1 MRLKTFSAKN
11 MNEALASVRA
21 EMGPEAIIISSHR
34 GKNGGL
40 FVRAALEESAAE
52 ARAESTATELRQEA
66 EKLAHGQP
74 EPPQDFEQTF
84 QDGLARRIRG
94 EAPPT
99 KVKALSFN
107 RGELLK
113 ILHTH
118 RTPEGLAHVLAEN
131 AEKSRLA
138 DMTLALASALDLRM
152 PTAPLFAATQNTLML
167 AGPHGAGKTAVA
179 AKIAAHAR
187 LAGRDVTLIAGDAEG
202 AGAVARLETFAN
214 HLNAKIIVADSAELL
229 ARLIANERT
238 AKATTIIDMAG
249 FDPRDG
255 KARTAFSALAKIEG
269 VETVAVVSS
278 MSDAEEIAE
287 TVSALKTA
295 GAQRLIV
302 TCADLARRL
311 GALLSAATRGL
322 PLAHITRSPFVAG
335 GLETLTPLSLARLLL
350 QSNNPDRGS
359 PL

>member
-52 ARAESTATELRQEA
+52 ARAESAAAELREVETQSQE
-66 EKLAHGQP
+66 QN
-74 EPPQDFEQTF
+74 EPPQSFEQNF

-94 EAPPT
+94 EPPPPR
-99 KVKALSFN
+99 VKALSFN

-187 LAGRDVTLIAGDAEG
+187 LAGRAVTLIAGDAEG

-214 HLNAKIIVADSAELL
+214 HLNAKIIVAESAEML
-229 ARLIANERT
+229 ARAIAAERE
-238 AKATTIIDMAG
+238 AKATTIIDTAG
-249 FDPRDG
+249 FDPRDS
-255 KARTAFSALAKIEG
+255 KARTAFAALAKIEG
-269 VETVAVVSS
+269 VETVAVVSA
-278 MSDAEEIAE
+278 MSDAEEISE
-287 TVSALKTA
+287 TVSALKAA

-311 GALLSAATRGL
+311 GALLSATTRGL
-322 PLAHITRSPFVAG
+322 PLAHVTRSPFVAG

>member
-11 MNEALASVRA
+11 MNEALAAVRH
-21 EMGPEAIIISSHR
+21 EMGPDAIIISSHR

-40 FVRAALEESAAE
+40 FVRAAVENSEAEAKAESAA
-52 ARAESTATELRQEA
+52 AVLREA
-66 EKLAHGQP
+66 ETQNETVPAQSV
-74 EPPQDFEQTF
+74 EQQF
-84 QDGLARRIRG
+84 QDNLVRRIRG
-94 EAPPT
+94 EAAPAKP
-99 KVKALSFN
+99 KPLNFN
-107 RGELLK
+107 RAELLK
-113 ILHTH
+113 VLHTH

-152 PTAPLFAATQNTLML
+152 PTSPLFAAAQNTLML

-187 LAGRDVTLIAGDAEG
+187 LAGREVTLIAADADG

-214 HLNAKIIVADSAELL
+214 HLNAKIVVAESAEAL
-229 ARLIANERT
+229 ANAIAAGRA
-238 AKATTIIDMAG
+238 AKATTIVDTAG

-255 KARTAFSALAKIEG
+255 KARTAFSALTKIEG
-269 VETVAVVSS
+269 VETVAVVSA
-278 MSDAEEIAE
+278 MSDAEEISE
-287 TVSALKTA
+287 TVAALKTA

-335 GLETLTPLSLARLLL
+335 GLDTLTPLSLARLLL

>member
-40 FVRAALEESAAE
+40 FVRAAVEDSEAEAKAESAAAVMREEE
-52 ARAESTATELRQEA
+52 AKTSA
-66 EKLAHGQP
+66 
-74 EPPQDFEQTF
+74 PPPSFEQDFH
-84 QDGLARRIRG
+84 DGLVRRIRG
-94 EAPPT
+94 EPPPARP
-99 KVKALSFN
+99 KALNFN
-107 RGELLK
+107 RAELLK
-113 ILHTH
+113 VLHTH
-118 RTPEGLAHVLAEN
+118 RVPEGLAHVLAEN

-152 PTAPLFAATQNTLML
+152 PTAPLFAATQSALLLM
-167 AGPHGAGKTAVA
+167 GPHGAGKTAVA

-187 LAGRDVTLIAGDAEG
+187 LAGRAVTLIASDAEG
-202 AGAVARLETFAN
+202 AGAVARLEAFAN
-214 HLNAKIIVADSAELL
+214 HLNAKIVVAEAGSLG
-229 ARLIANERT
+229 RLIAAERAANAAVIVDT
-238 AKATTIIDMAG
+238 AG

-255 KARTAFSALAKIEG
+255 KARAAFAALATHEE
-269 VETVAVVSS
+269 VEAVAVVSATA
-278 MSDAEEIAE
+278 DAEEIAE
-287 TVSALKTA
+287 TISALKTT
-295 GAQRLIV
+295 GAKRLII
-302 TCADLARRL
+302 TCVDLARRM
-311 GALLSAATRGL
+311 GALLSASTRGL

>member
-11 MNEALASVRA
+11 MNEALANVRA

-40 FVRAALEESAAE
+40 FVRAAVEDSVAEAKAESAA
-52 ARAESTATELRQEA
+52 AVLREA
-66 EKLAHGQP
+66 ETQSETVPAQS
-74 EPPQDFEQTF
+74 FEQSF
-84 QDGLARRIRG
+84 QDGLVRRIRG
-94 EAPPT
+94 EAPPPRPR
-99 KVKALSFN
+99 ALNFN
-107 RGELLK
+107 RAELLK
-113 ILHTH
+113 VLHTH

-152 PTAPLFAATQNTLML
+152 PTSPLFAAAQNTLML
-167 AGPHGAGKTAVA
+167 GGPNGAGKTAVA

-187 LAGRDVTLIAGDAEG
+187 LAGREVTLIAGDAEG

-214 HLNAKIIVADSAELL
+214 HLNAKIVVAESAEALSK
-229 ARLIANERT
+229 AIAAERAT
-238 AKATTIIDMAG
+238 KSTTIIDTAG

-255 KARTAFSALAKIEG
+255 KARTAFSALTKIEG
-269 VETVAVVSS
+269 VETIAVVSA
-278 MSDAEEIAE
+278 MSDAEEISE

-302 TCADLARRL
+302 TCADLAHRL

-322 PLAHITRSPFVAG
+322 PLAHVTRSPFVAG

>member
-1 MRLKTFSAKN
+1 M
-11 MNEALASVRA
+11 
-21 EMGPEAIIISSHR
+21 
-34 GKNGGL
+34 
-40 FVRAALEESAAE
+40 
-52 ARAESTATELRQEA
+52 
-66 EKLAHGQP
+66 
-74 EPPQDFEQTF
+74 
-84 QDGLARRIRG
+84 RRIRG
-94 EAPPT
+94 EPAPAKP
-99 KVKALSFN
+99 KPLNFN
-107 RGELLK
+107 RAELLK
-113 ILHTH
+113 VLHTH
-118 RTPEGLAHVLAEN
+118 RTPEALAHVLAEN

-152 PTAPLFAATQNTLML
+152 PTAPLFAAAQNTLML
-167 AGPHGAGKTAVA
+167 GGPHGAGKTAVA

-187 LAGRDVTLIAGDAEG
+187 LAGRNVTLIASDAEG

-214 HLNAKIIVADSAELL
+214 HLNAKIVITETAEALSN
-229 ARLIANERT
+229 AIAAERAT
-238 AKATTIIDMAG
+238 KATTIVDTAG

-255 KARTAFSALAKIEG
+255 KARTAFSALTKIEG
-269 VETVAVVSS
+269 VETVAVVTA

-287 TVSALKTA
+287 TVSALKAA

-311 GALLSAATRGL
+311 GALLSAATKGL
-322 PLAHITRSPFVAG
+322 PLAHVTRSPFVAG

>member
-40 FVRAALEESAAE
+40 FVRAAVEDSVAEAKAESAA
-52 ARAESTATELRQEA
+52 AILREA
-66 EKLAHGQP
+66 ETQSETVPAQS
-74 EPPQDFEQTF
+74 FEQSF
-84 QDGLARRIRG
+84 QDGLVRRIRG
-94 EAPPT
+94 EAPPP
-99 KVKALSFN
+99 KPKALNFN
-107 RGELLK
+107 RAELLK
-113 ILHTH
+113 VLHTH

-152 PTAPLFAATQNTLML
+152 PTSPLFAAAQNTLML
-167 AGPHGAGKTAVA
+167 GGPNGAGKTAVA

-187 LAGRDVTLIAGDAEG
+187 LAGREVTLIAGDSEG

-214 HLNAKIIVADSAELL
+214 HLNAKIVVAESAEVL
-229 ARLIANERT
+229 
-238 AKATTIIDMAG
+238 AKAIYAERAAKNTTIIDTAG

-255 KARTAFSALAKIEG
+255 KARTAFSALTKIEG
-269 VETVAVVSS
+269 VETIAVVSA
-278 MSDAEEIAE
+278 MSDAEEISE

-295 GAQRLIV
+295 GAHRLII
-302 TCADLARRL
+302 TCADLARRM

-322 PLAHITRSPFVAG
+322 PLAHVTRSPFVAG

-359 PL
+359 TL

>member
-21 EMGPEAIIISSHR
+21 EMGSEAIIISSHR

-40 FVRAALEESAAE
+40 YVRAALEDSVADAQAENAAAVLRDAE
-52 ARAESTATELRQEA
+52 AQA
-66 EKLAHGQP
+66 QP
-74 EPPQDFEQTF
+74 EAASAQSFEQNF
-84 QDGLARRIRG
+84 QDGLVRRIRG
-94 EAPPT
+94 EPPPPRP
-99 KVKALSFN
+99 KALNFN
-107 RGELLK
+107 RAELLK
-113 ILHTH
+113 VLHAH
-118 RTPEGLAHVLAEN
+118 RTPEGLAHMLAEN

-152 PTAPLFAATQNTLML
+152 PTAPLFAAAQNTLML

-187 LAGRDVTLIAGDAEG
+187 LAGREVTLIASDAEG

-214 HLNAKIIVADSAELL
+214 HLNAKIIVTESAEAL
-229 ARLIANERT
+229 ARTIGAERA
-238 AKATTIIDMAG
+238 AKATTIIDTAG

-255 KARTAFSALAKIEG
+255 KARTAFSALTKIEG
-269 VETVAVVSS
+269 VETVAVVSA

-287 TVSALKTA
+287 TVSALKGA
-295 GAQRLIV
+295 GAQRLII
-302 TCADLARRL
+302 TCADLAHRL
-311 GALLSAATRGL
+311 GALLSATTRAL

-359 PL
+359 TL

>member
-11 MNEALASVRA
+11 MNDALSNVRS

-40 FVRAALEESAAE
+40 FVRAAVEDRVAD
-52 ARAESTATELRQEA
+52 ARAESAAAALRETEAQTEA
-66 EKLAHGQP
+66 APTQS
-74 EPPQDFEQTF
+74 FEQTF
-84 QDGLARRIRG
+84 QEGLVRRIRG
-94 EAPPT
+94 EPPPP
-99 KVKALSFN
+99 KPKALNFN
-107 RGELLK
+107 RAELLK
-113 ILHTH
+113 VLHTH
-118 RTPEGLAHVLAEN
+118 RAPEGLAHVLAEN

-152 PTAPLFAATQNTLML
+152 PTVPLFGAAQNILML

-187 LAGRDVTLIAGDAEG
+187 LAGRDVTLIAGDPEG

-214 HLNAKIIVADSAELL
+214 HLNAKVIVAESAETL
-229 ARLIANERT
+229 ANMIAAERA
-238 AKATTIIDMAG
+238 AKATIVIDTAG

-255 KARTAFSALAKIEG
+255 KARTAFSALTKIAG
-269 VETVAVVSS
+269 VETVAVVSA
-278 MSDAEEIAE
+278 MSDAEEISE

-359 PL
+359 TL

>member
-40 FVRAALEESAAE
+40 FVRAAVEDSAADAKAESAA
-52 ARAESTATELRQEA
+52 AVLREA
-66 EKLAHGQP
+66 ETQTEAVP
-74 EPPQDFEQTF
+74 ARSFEQNF
-84 QDGLARRIRG
+84 QDGLVRRIRG
-94 EAPPT
+94 EAPAHQT
-99 KVKALSFN
+99 KALNFN
-107 RGELLK
+107 RAELLK
-113 ILHTH
+113 VLHTH

-152 PTAPLFAATQNTLML
+152 PTAPLFAAAQNTLML

-179 AKIAAHAR
+179 AKMAAHAR
-187 LAGRDVTLIAGDAEG
+187 LAGRNVTLIAGDAEG

-214 HLNAKIIVADSAELL
+214 HLNAKIVIADSAEAL
-229 ARLIANERT
+229 ARTIAAER
-238 AKATTIIDMAG
+238 AANHTTIVDTAG

-255 KARTAFSALAKIEG
+255 KARTAFSALTKIEG
-269 VETVAVVSS
+269 IETVAVVTA
-278 MSDAEEIAE
+278 MADAEEIAE

-302 TCADLARRL
+302 TCAVLARRM

-359 PL
+359 TL

>member
-40 FVRAALEESAAE
+40 FVRAAVEDSAAE
-52 ARAESTATELRQEA
+52 AKAESAAAALREA
-66 EKLAHGQP
+66 ETQSEAVPAQS
-74 EPPQDFEQTF
+74 FEQNF
-84 QDGLARRIRG
+84 QDGLVRRIRG
-94 EAPPT
+94 EAPPP
-99 KVKALSFN
+99 KPKALNFN
-107 RGELLK
+107 RAELLQ

-152 PTAPLFAATQNTLML
+152 PTSPLFAAAQNTLML
-167 AGPHGAGKTAVA
+167 GGPNGAGKTAVA

-187 LAGRDVTLIAGDAEG
+187 LAGREVTLIAGDTEG

-214 HLNAKIIVADSAELL
+214 HLNAKIVIAESADVLMKAIAAER
-229 ARLIANERT
+229 A
-238 AKATTIIDMAG
+238 AKNTTIIDTAG

-255 KARTAFSALAKIEG
+255 KARTAFSALTKIEG
-269 VETVAVVSS
+269 VETIAVVSAT
-278 MSDAEEIAE
+278 SDAEEISE

-302 TCADLARRL
+302 TSADVARRL

-322 PLAHITRSPFVAG
+322 PLAHVTRSPFVAG

-359 PL
+359 TL

>member
-52 ARAESTATELRQEA
+52 ARAESAAAELREEA
-66 EKLAHGQP
+66 EAQSAAPLEQP
-74 EPPQDFEQTF
+74 QNFERTF

-94 EAPPT
+94 EIPP
-99 KVKALSFN
+99 KIKPLSFN

-179 AKIAAHAR
+179 AKIAAHVR
-187 LAGRDVTLIAGDAEG
+187 LAGHNVTLIAGDAEG

-214 HLNAKIIVADSAELL
+214 HLNAKILVADSADAL
-229 ARLIANERT
+229 ARIIASERA
-238 AKATTIIDMAG
+238 AKAATIVDMAG
-249 FDPRDG
+249 FDPRDA

-269 VETVAVVSS
+269 VETVAVVSA

-287 TVSALKTA
+287 TISALKTA